1 MSTDFY
7 LDDPEDER
15 EVQAFVREERATEL
29 QNPWEPDLGPET
41 PGYIGIDT
49 FGHPLYEEQVVTTTA
64 TSLDGD
70 RRIGVE
76 YRVGDEVEVLNGGLG
91 TWQPATISAIRG
103 WGFEVLT
110 GKPEQARLAFIYQVR
125 RAR

>member
-1 MSTDFY
+1 M
-7 LDDPEDER
+7 
-15 EVQAFVREERATEL
+15 TEL
-29 QNPWEPDLGPET
+29 NYGFPDRCGACGTAHNFLMDCP
-41 PGYIGIDT
+41 PK
-49 FGHPLYEEQVVTTTA
+49 EQVVTTTV
-64 TSLDGD
+64 TTLDGD

-103 WGFEVLT
+103 YGFEVLT
-110 GKPEQARLAFIYQVR
+110 GKPEQTRLAFIFQVR